1 MSKMKK
7 IWTVVAY
14 KKWQALNIHGVD
26 VVFGVH
32 EDNNIITF
40 LLSLVLWI
48 PCVSNL
54 FVLFLMVELFFF
66 FFFVLFYRTHLFLSY
81 QLLMKVFT
89 CIIRTTGL
97 SQCFH
102 KFIDI
107 SQFMDIFWL
116 GNPFLASIVFPWIVL
131 HNEAFTNDLM

>member
-66 FFFVLFYRTHLFLSY
+66 FFF
-81 QLLMKVFT
+81 
-89 CIIRTTGL
+89 
-97 SQCFH
+97 CF
-102 KFIDI
+102 I
-107 SQFMDIFWL
+107 L
-116 GNPFLASIVFPWIVL
+116 
-131 HNEAFTNDLM
+131 